1 MKTQFFKFDFT
12 KIILSFVFIVVAL
25 AIPVESAFAFTKLK
39 NGFETITN
47 TYLVPLSYAAAGMS
61 LMFYLL
67 MAYFKQEEYQKKA
80 AAVFGLAICTS
91 VGLEVLKTIE
101 QSFS

>member
-1 MKTQFFKFDFT
+1 MKIQFYKFDFT
-12 KIILSFVFIVVAL
+12 KILLTLFIVTTAL
-25 AIPVESAFAFTKLK
+25 VIPTESAFAFTKLK

-47 TYLVPLSYAAAGMS
+47 TYLVPLSNAAAGAS
-61 LMFYLL
+61 LIFYLL
-67 MAYFKQEEYQKKA
+67 MAYFRQEEYQKKA
-80 AAVFGLAICTS
+80 AAVFGLAICTA

>member
-1 MKTQFFKFDFT
+1 MNVMKNKFDYR
-12 KIILSFVFIVVAL
+12 KLLLCMFICSVATMYPL
-25 AIPVESAFAFTKLK
+25 DSAFAFSKLK

-47 TYLVPLSYAAAGMS
+47 TYLVPLSNAVAGAS
-61 LMFYLL
+61 LIFYLI

-80 AAVFGLAICTS
+80 AAVFGLAICTA
-91 VGLEVLKTIE
+91 VGLEVLNTIE